1 MDGRTDDDLGSAHR
15 SGGCYR
21 CTKESV
27 QEEMI
32 WRKYMNQVTVGS
44 FRVVVNGYGVI
55 GIGLQ
60 MPLLVPL
67 RVWTVQ
73 TREYPA

>member
-1 MDGRTDDDLGSAHR
+1 
-15 SGGCYR
+15 
-21 CTKESV
+21 
-27 QEEMI
+27 
-32 WRKYMNQVTVGS
+32 MNQVTVGS